1 MPVSIGRKEVNPM
14 NEEAYENPDLII
26 EEGTKIIDPETLS
39 EEDKKELQRILEET
53 GDEVS
58 TDDIPEELYPEYEV
72 KDEE

>member
-1 MPVSIGRKEVNPM
+1 M